1 MNDFPSAPTLSQ
13 GTSDLGPPERDGD
26 AGEDPGGVDLL
37 TASACSLAARSRPR
51 MTTWSKTAT
60 TATIVTTIATNR
72 AIATRT
78 TRRSSRDV
86 TQWVSFTKR
95 W

>member
-1 MNDFPSAPTLSQ
+1 
-13 GTSDLGPPERDGD
+13 
-26 AGEDPGGVDLL
+26 
-37 TASACSLAARSRPR
+37 

-78 TRRSSRDV
+78 TRRSSRAV
-86 TQWVSFTKR
+86 TQWVSMTKR